1 MRPSSIRPTLMR
13 GVAIFLL
20 ILIGLAIAPQTLFA
34 QAVIRGGSLYPG
46 EVIDNDVIMTGDAV
60 QLSGTVKGNA
70 FISGRDVV
78 IDGTVE
84 GSLFVIGQRVTI
96 NGTVGGGAYVLSI
109 SSRLGAAGSVGQ
121 NLYYLGVSFV
131 SERGSRVGRD
141 LVGLS
146 LGAVLQG
153 SVGRETRLIAG
164 LLQFVNLF
172 FDFALGP
179 TPAPLV
185 TAIAGRAPGLGQIIL
200 PGEVVIDVFGQTIN
214 TAQPPVPPEMPT
226 QSELV
231 LDWLM
236 ARLREFLPMLIVGLI
251 GYWFLR
257 DRLERSAVPIKTH
270 PLITLGYGLVGLVL
284 VVAVIIALLLV
295 FFLIFMTGMWIGR
308 TTFWNVAWL
317 FWSIAFP
324 LTALVFSL
332 LMAFFNYG
340 TKAITSYAL
349 IGYLVDRFIPRAG
362 RHRWLLMT
370 LGLIVYVCLRSIPTL
385 GWVIAVLVT
394 SWGIGGAWLAWRVRR
409 PMPLFYTAEPG
420 LAETAPEDAEKT
432 DDPTG

>member
-1 MRPSSIRPTLMR
+1 MR
-13 GVAIFLL
+13 GIAISLL

-34 QAVIRGGSLYPG
+34 ETIIRGDTVLSG
-46 EVIDNDVIMTGDAV
+46 EVIDNDVVMSGDVV

-70 FISGRDVV
+70 FIIGRDVV

-96 NGTVGGGAYVLSI
+96 NGTVGGGAYVI
-109 SSRLGAAGSVGQ
+109 AVSSRLGATGNIGQ
-121 NLYYLGVSFV
+121 NLYYLGISFV
-131 SERGSRVGRD
+131 SERGSQVGRD

-179 TPAPLV
+179 TPTPLV
-185 TAIAGRAPGLGQIIL
+185 AAVAARAPGLGQIVL
-200 PGEVVIDVFGQTIN
+200 PGEVVIDVIGQTVDSS
-214 TAQPPVPPEMPT
+214 QPPDPAQASP
-226 QSELV
+226 V

-236 ARLREFLPMLIVGLI
+236 VRLREFLPLLIVGLI

-257 DRLERSAVPIKTH
+257 GRLEQSVVPIRTR
-270 PLITLGYGLVGLVL
+270 PLAALGYGLVGLVL
-284 VVAVIIALLLV
+284 FVAVLVALLLV

-324 LTALVFSL
+324 LAALVLGL
-332 LMAFFNYG
+332 LLAFFNYG
-340 TKAITSYAL
+340 TKAIVSYGVM
-349 IGYLVDRFIPRAG
+349 GYLVDRFIPRAG
-362 RHRWLLMT
+362 RFRWLL
-370 LGLIVYVCLRSIPTL
+370 LIVGLVLYVCLRAIPTL
-385 GWVIAVLVT
+385 GWVIGVLVT
-394 SWGIGGAWLAWRVRR
+394 AWGIGGAWLAWRAR
-409 PMPLFYTAEPG
+409 PTMPLIYAHETGIGEAVPGIVDEP
-420 LAETAPEDAEKT
+420 APID
-432 DDPTG
+432 

>member
-1 MRPSSIRPTLMR
+1 MRPSSMRPTLMR
-13 GVAIFLL
+13 GIAIFLL

-34 QAVIRGGSLYPG
+34 QAVIRGGNLYPG

-200 PGEVVIDVFGQTIN
+200 PGEVVIDVVGQTVN
-214 TAQPPVPPEMPT
+214 TAQPPVPPEPPT

-257 DRLERSAVPIKTH
+257 GQLEESVTPIRVR
-270 PLITLGYGLVGLVL
+270 PLVALGYGLVGLVL
-284 VVAVIIALLLV
+284 MGAIIGALLLV

-349 IGYLVDRFIPRAG
+349 TGYLVDRFIPRAG

-370 LGLIVYVCLRSIPTL
+370 LGLIVYVCLRAIPTL
-385 GWVIAVLVT
+385 GWVISILVT
-394 SWGIGGAWLAWRVRR
+394 AWGIGGAWLAWRIRR
-409 PMPLFYTAEPG
+409 PMPLFYPVEPG
-420 LAETAPEDAEKT
+420 LAEATPDDAEKA
-432 DDPTG
+432 DDSAA